1 MQRNINNAQR
11 HVRAPT
17 TPHTA
22 MAAINFELTDLV
34 AVCTD
39 MLSVDNCWLVDRLSE
54 LIVIVVHLSVGSTV
68 VDQFDGT
75 LIGSWDGCCDTSA
88 VGSSV
93 ESLVGSLDGILVESL
108 DGGCTGFAV
117 AFSVGVAAVV
127 GAAVLGVAVDG
138 VAVVVDG
145 AVVDGVAEDGVAVDG
160 VAVDGVAVDGVA
172 VDGVA
177 VDGVAVD
184 GVAVFGAAVVG
195 VPEVEVVV
203 VITLQHSGVEVDPKL
218 QDPEFA
224 VATHSSPASHTLAK
238 NWPKLS
244 HWPYIVQ
251 SSQIG

>member
-1 MQRNINNAQR
+1 
-11 HVRAPT
+11 
-17 TPHTA
+17 

-117 AFSVGVAAVV
+117 AFSVGVAVV

-145 AVVDGVAEDGVAVDG
+145 AVVDGVAEDGVAVDGVAVDGVAVDGVPVVGVAVVG

-224 VATHSSPASHTLAK
+224 LATHSSPESHTRAK